1 MAEGI
6 GLGGGPPQ
14 PNHLRLYEQWAQG
27 GWGMIISGEFPSK
40 MFRVASYT
48 NDYKGM
54 YKSIA
59 SILPHHTT

>member
-40 MFRVASYT
+40 MF
-48 NDYKGM
+48 
-54 YKSIA
+54 
-59 SILPHHTT
+59 